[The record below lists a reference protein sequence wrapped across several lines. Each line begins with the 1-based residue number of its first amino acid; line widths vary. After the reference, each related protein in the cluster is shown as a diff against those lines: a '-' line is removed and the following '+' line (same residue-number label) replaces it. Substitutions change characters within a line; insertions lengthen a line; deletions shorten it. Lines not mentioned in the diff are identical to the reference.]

1 MTGEA
6 EESSYF
12 ISEQPKPWQWN
23 TNMGILSGC
32 DWFVVSSYNEKS
44 LKCSD
49 GYLIFFFFSVL
60 MEPLLPVGTNENGP
74 FCFSSICPV
83 EII

>member
-12 ISEQPKPWQWN
+12 ISEEPKPWQWN
-23 TNMGILSGC
+23 TTMRILSGC

-49 GYLIFFFFSVL
+49 EYLIFLFFFCINGAIAYG
-60 MEPLLPVGTNENGP
+60 EHKRKWPLLLL
-74 FCFSSICPV
+74 
-83 EII
+83 